1 MKRQDLLETVE
12 YQLAIIQLELY
23 CKLNN
28 YMETNNLTVKEAAKQ
43 LDTNKRVINKTLNG
57 EFNYSL
63 ETFITLSNKLG
74 YNIEITFS
82 ELPTHARGDGLG
94 F

>member
-1 MKRQDLLETVE
+1 MKRQELLSSPE
-12 YQLAIIQLELY
+12 YQLTTIQLELY

-63 ETFITLSNKLG
+63 ETFIILSNKLG
-74 YNIEITFS
+74 YNIEITFNK
-82 ELPTHARGDGLG
+82 TH
-94 F
+94 

>member
-1 MKRQDLLETVE
+1 MKRQDLLESVE

-43 LDTNKRVINKTLNG
+43 LDTNKRVINKTLKG
-57 EFNYSL
+57 DFNYSL
-63 ETFITLSNKLG
+63 ETFIALSNKLG
-74 YNIEITFS
+74 YNIEITFNKK
-82 ELPTHARGDGLG
+82 
-94 F
+94 

>member
-1 MKRQDLLETVE
+1 MKRQELLSSLE

-63 ETFITLSNKLG
+63 ETFIALSNKLG
-74 YNIEITFS
+74 YNIEITFNKK
-82 ELPTHARGDGLG
+82 
-94 F
+94 

>member
-1 MKRQDLLETVE
+1 MKRQDLLESVE

-63 ETFITLSNKLG
+63 ETFIVLSNKLG
-74 YNIEITFS
+74 YNIEITFNK
-82 ELPTHARGDGLG
+82 TH
-94 F
+94 

>member
-23 CKLNN
+23 FKLVN

-43 LDTNKRVINKTLNG
+43 LNTNKRVIKKTLNG

-63 ETFITLSNKLG
+63 ETFITLANAIG
-74 YNIEITFS
+74 YNIEITFNKK
-82 ELPTHARGDGLG
+82 
-94 F
+94 

>member
-1 MKRQDLLETVE
+1 MKRQDLLESVE

-63 ETFITLSNKLG
+63 ETFIVLSNKLG
-74 YNIEITFS
+74 YNIEITFNKK
-82 ELPTHARGDGLG
+82 
-94 F
+94 

>member
-1 MKRQDLLETVE
+1 MKRQDLLESVE

-43 LDTNKRVINKTLNG
+43 LDTNKRVINKTLKG
-57 EFNYSL
+57 DFNYSL
-63 ETFITLSNKLG
+63 ETFIVLSNKLG
-74 YNIEITFS
+74 YNIEITFNKK
-82 ELPTHARGDGLG
+82 
-94 F
+94 

>member
-43 LDTNKRVINKTLNG
+43 LNTNKRVIKKTLNG

-63 ETFITLSNKLG
+63 ETFIVLSNKLG
-74 YNIEITFS
+74 YNIEITFNKK
-82 ELPTHARGDGLG
+82 
-94 F
+94 

>member
-1 MKRQDLLETVE
+1 MKRQDLLESVE

-63 ETFITLSNKLG
+63 ETFIILSNKLG
-74 YNIEITFS
+74 YNIEITFNK
-82 ELPTHARGDGLG
+82 TH
-94 F
+94 

>member
-1 MKRQDLLETVE
+1 MKRQELLSSLE

-28 YMETNNLTVKEAAKQ
+28 YMEANNLTTKEAAKQ
-43 LDTNKRVINKTLNG
+43 LDTKRRVIKKTING

-63 ETFITLSNKLG
+63 ETFIALSNKLG
-74 YNIEITFS
+74 YNIEITFNK
-82 ELPTHARGDGLG
+82 TH
-94 F
+94 